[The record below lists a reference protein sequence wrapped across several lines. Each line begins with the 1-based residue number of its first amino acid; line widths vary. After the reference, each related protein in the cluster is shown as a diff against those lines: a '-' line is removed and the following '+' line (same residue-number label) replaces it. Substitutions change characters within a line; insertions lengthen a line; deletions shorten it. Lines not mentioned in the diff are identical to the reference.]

1 MVEPVSLM
9 QPPVPL
15 NQMVTEP
22 VITENEKKKRR
33 KKPRRKKKFD
43 KNDPNSKDDETVST
57 LASQMEPVDQE
68 FEQELILFS

>member
-1 MVEPVSLM
+1 M